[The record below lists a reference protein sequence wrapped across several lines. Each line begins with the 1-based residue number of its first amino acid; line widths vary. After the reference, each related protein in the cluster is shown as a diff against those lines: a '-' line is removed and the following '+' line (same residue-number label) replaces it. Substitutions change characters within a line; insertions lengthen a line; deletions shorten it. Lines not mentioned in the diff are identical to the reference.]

1 MLAGRPLEA
10 EKVLR
15 QSCEQLEKLHQ
26 TAVLASRAG
35 ALADAIAEQGRFEEA
50 ERWTTVAREHTG
62 QEDLDAKLSWQPV
75 QARILASR
83 GEAEA
88 AERLAR
94 ETLEL
99 VSRTDALNRHA
110 DSLLALAEVL
120 RLSARREEAADLV
133 EQALQVYELK
143 GNVVAAKKTRALLGE
158 PAIAE

>member
-1 MLAGRPLEA
+1 
-10 EKVLR
+10 
-15 QSCEQLEKLHQ
+15 
-26 TAVLASRAG
+26 
-35 ALADAIAEQGRFEEA
+35 
-50 ERWTTVAREHTG
+50 
-62 QEDLDAKLSWQPV
+62 V